1 MVIDMVKEIAYAKIN
16 VALEVMDEK
25 DGYHMVNNIMVPI
38 SLYDELYL
46 EACNDIYIVDD
57 NIKDNICLKAAR
69 LFLDYFNI
77 EGGVKIT
84 LKKNIP
90 TSAGLAGGS
99 TDAAAVLK
107 GLNKLYNVNAKN
119 DELHYLAKQLGS
131 DVPFF
136 IDCVPAL
143 CTNKGEE
150 VHPILSA
157 LGNIPIL
164 LIKPSIGLSTKLVY
178 QNYRYLGVSK
188 EDKLLNLT
196 KAIKTNDKKL
206 LINNIFNDLEA
217 TSLKL
222 SKPLNDI
229 YNILKQNYD
238 VHISGSGPTMFIL
251 DFNGDVAKIKEEL
264 PKDTFV
270 YFGKI

>member
-178 QNYRYLGVSK
+178 QNYKYLGISK

-206 LINNIFNDLEA
+206 LINNIFNDLEG

-229 YNILKQNYD
+229 YNILKQSYD